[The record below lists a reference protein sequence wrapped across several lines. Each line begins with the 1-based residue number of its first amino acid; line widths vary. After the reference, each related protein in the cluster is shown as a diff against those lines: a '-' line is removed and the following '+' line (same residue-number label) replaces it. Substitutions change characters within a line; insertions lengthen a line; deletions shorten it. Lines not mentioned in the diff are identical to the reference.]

1 LLGKLI
7 SRGQRDWPWEKVC
20 FGSLADILTSLR
32 APPEEAAFKTLST
45 SPAQLQRAKFKALAE
60 EWEPARSRSFV
71 IYPERELIRPRN

>member
-1 LLGKLI
+1 MDVGRHI
-7 SRGQRDWPWEKVC
+7 QVSIWRR
-20 FGSLADILTSLR
+20 LR